1 VLPNVRIW
9 IELFRENRTQI
20 KMNARN
26 LMIWGM
32 ASLGIL
38 IAAEPVTM
46 SKSVIVTLKD
56 PMGAIVWTR
65 ALQEGEVF
73 VVEKFVVEEGE
84 RLVISGDRSVS
95 EFVIRV
101 TGNEPSVLNGT
112 LEAEG
117 SQVLIINPHGLVVGE
132 HGMVVMPKRITTPF
146 AIPLPE
152 TVPPVRTNCRDPLRG
167 VR

>member
-1 VLPNVRIW
+1 MRDVLLNS
-9 IELFRENRTQI
+9 ELFRENPTRI
-20 KMNARN
+20 MMNART

-32 ASLGIL
+32 ASLGVMT
-38 IAAEPVTM
+38 AAEPLTM

-65 ALQEGEVF
+65 ALQEGEEF
-73 VVEKFVVEEGE
+73 VVEEFVVEEGE
-84 RLVISGDRSVS
+84 HLVISGDRCVS

-117 SQVLIINPHGLVVGE
+117 SQVLIINPHGVVVEE
-132 HGMVVMPKRITTPF
+132 HGIVVMPKRFTTPF